1 MSIETA
7 MAEKAGLIDKELDAV
22 FPKNGIANL
31 QEAVWYHIGTGGK
44 RIRPVLAIATYEALG
59 GKGDKILPFA
69 AACEV
74 LHAWLLVHDDI
85 EDGDRMRRDK
95 PTVWVRYGVP
105 HAINIGD
112 YMSQKTYELILR
124 CRNRGMDEKT
134 VFRLIEAIA
143 TTAVKTAEGQA
154 MDMNMRQ
161 SAEPTEEEYMKTVT
175 GKTAHY
181 LTVPAVGGAIATGAD
196 QKLIEKILKYGEYAG
211 PAFQIADDV
220 LDMSEGKG
228 RGEIGRDIKEGKRS
242 MMVVHCLSRCT
253 GEEKAKLL
261 AVLGKEPE
269 KTTDRDVLWA
279 KVLME
284 KYGSMEYAREKAKTL
299 ITKAKKITEDMPA
312 ALREI
317 LNSFAD
323 YLVERKK

>member
-85 EDGDRMRRDK
+85 EAGDRMRRDK

-134 VFRLIEAIA
+134 VFRLIEAIV

-220 LDMSEGKG
+220 LDMTEGKG

-242 MMVVHCLSRCT
+242 IMIIHCLGRCSHS
-253 GEEKAKLL
+253 EKER
-261 AVLGKEPE
+261 VLEILNRPPE
-269 KTTDRDVLWA
+269 DTTDRDVSFVKELFG
-279 KVLME
+279 
-284 KYGSMEYAREKAKTL
+284 KYGSVGYAKEKTAEMER
-299 ITKAKKITEDMPA
+299 A
-312 ALREI
+312 ALSVADEVPELRGI
-317 LNSFAD
+317 LYYFAD
-323 YLVERKK
+323 KLVNRRS

>member
-1 MSIETA
+1 MNIETA

-22 FPKNGIANL
+22 FPKGGIPNL
-31 QEAVWYHIGTGGK
+31 HEVVWYHIGTGGK

-59 GKGDKILPFA
+59 GKGDRILPFA

-85 EDGDRMRRDK
+85 EDGDHVRRDK
-95 PTVWVRYGVP
+95 PAVWVRYGLG
-105 HAINIGD
+105 HGINVGD
-112 YMSQKTYELILR
+112 YMAQKMYELILK
-124 CRNRGMDEKT
+124 CRNKGMDEKT
-134 VFRLIEAIA
+134 VFRLIEAIV
-143 TTAVKTAEGQA
+143 TTSIKTAEGQT
-154 MDMNMRQ
+154 MDMNMRF
-161 SAEPTEEEYMKTVT
+161 SETPSEEEYMKTVT

-181 LTVPAVGGAIATGAD
+181 LTVPAVGGAIAAGAD
-196 QKLIEKILKYGEYAG
+196 EKLIQKILKYGEYAG

-242 MMVVHCLSRCT
+242 MMVVHCLSRCNSD
-253 GEEKAKLL
+253 EKAKLL
-261 AVLGKEPE
+261 AILGKEPE

-284 KYGSMEYAREKAKTL
+284 KHGSMEYAREKAKNL
-299 ITKAKKITEDMPA
+299 IKKAKAVTIDMPQG
-312 ALREI
+312 LREI

>member
-74 LHAWLLVHDDI
+74 LHAWLLIHDDI

-95 PTVWVRYGVP
+95 PTVWIKYGMP

-112 YMSQKTYELILR
+112 YMSQKMYELILR
-124 CRNRGMDEKT
+124 CRDRGMDEKT
-134 VFRLIEAIA
+134 VFRLIDAIV
-143 TTAVKTAEGQA
+143 TTAIKTAEGQT
-154 MDMNMRQ
+154 MDMNMRFTE
-161 SAEPTEEEYMKTVT
+161 APAEEEYMKTVT

-181 LTVPAVGGAIATGAD
+181 LTVPAIGGAIGAGAD
-196 QKLIEKILKYGEYAG
+196 EKLIQKILKYGEYAG

-242 MMVVHCLSRCT
+242 IMVVHCLSRCNAD
-253 GEEKAKLL
+253 EKEKLL
-261 AVLGKEPE
+261 AILANGPE
-269 KTTDRDVLWA
+269 KTTDHDVLWA
-279 KVLME
+279 KVLFE
-284 KYGSMEYAREKAKTL
+284 KHGSIEYAREKAKNL
-299 ITKAKKITEDMPA
+299 IVKAKKTTEDMPDG
-312 ALREI
+312 LRNI